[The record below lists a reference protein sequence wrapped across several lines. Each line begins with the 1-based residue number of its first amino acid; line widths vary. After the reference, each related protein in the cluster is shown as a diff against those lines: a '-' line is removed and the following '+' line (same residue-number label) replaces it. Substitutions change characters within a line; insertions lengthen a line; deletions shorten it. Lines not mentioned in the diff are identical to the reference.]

1 MPDIFNFSV
10 KRWKQVF
17 AFMLLTLLVVG
28 IITFLQPRQYLS
40 VTTAIPATS
49 FSADKSKIFSEN
61 IEALYSTLGSPDDLD
76 MILGTAQLDTV
87 YLAVTD
93 QFNLFD
99 HYKLSEKGEGARMKA
114 SRLLK
119 RYTKV
124 MKSEYGELKVK
135 VWDTD
140 KNLASE
146 LADAIMEELGTIHR
160 HLQNINNKQDLQVL
174 ENGIKQIQV
183 NIDSINQSLSK
194 TLPEGPVAETY
205 AVRKKVLTA
214 QLEEYQKLTG
224 QYQLITNSDAQVL
237 LVVEK
242 ARPSIRPDRPRRLQI
257 MIASGV
263 LSFLFA
269 LLLVLVLERRKTP
282 GQ

>member
-1 MPDIFNFSV
+1 MPDIFNLSA

-17 AFMLLTLLVVG
+17 MLMFLTLLVAG
-28 IITFLQPRQYLS
+28 IITFLQPRQFLS
-40 VTTAIPATS
+40 VATAIPATS

-76 MILGTAQLDTV
+76 MILGTAELDTV

-99 HYKLSEKGEGARMKA
+99 HYKVSGTTEVARLKA
-114 SRLLK
+114 TRLLE
-119 RYTKV
+119 RYSKV

-140 KNLASE
+140 KNLAPQ
-146 LADAIMEELGTIHR
+146 LANAIMEKLGTIHR
-160 HLQNINNKQDLQVL
+160 NLQNVNNKQDLQIL
-174 ENGIKQIQV
+174 LNGIKQIQV
-183 NIDSINQSLSK
+183 NLDSINRFLSNES
-194 TLPEGPVAETY
+194 PEAVTTEPYV
-205 AVRKKVLTA
+205 VRKKVLAA
-214 QLEEYQKLTG
+214 QLEEYQKLIG
-224 QYQLITNSDAQVL
+224 QYQLIINSDSQVL

-242 ARPSIRPDRPRRLQI
+242 ARPAIRPDKPRSLQI
-257 MIASGV
+257 MIAAGV

-269 LLLVLVLERRKTP
+269 VLLVLVLDKRKTP
-282 GQ
+282 VE